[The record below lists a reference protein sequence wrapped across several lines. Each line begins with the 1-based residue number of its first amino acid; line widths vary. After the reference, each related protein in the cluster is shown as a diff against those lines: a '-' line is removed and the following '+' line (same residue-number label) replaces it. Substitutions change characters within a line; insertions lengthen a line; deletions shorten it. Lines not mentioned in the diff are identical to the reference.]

1 MLNPFSRLIKCCF
14 ANDLK
19 CRKYFSTRLLLFQD
33 ITTLKVLNKILAD
46 ISLMFSNYF
55 SEKIRLGISCE
66 LSARQMIYM
75 KCQALY
81 SSKIYEKNLK
91 KKKKMIK
98 KIKIS
103 SATFGISLLG
113 LVYAKIIVT
122 GIVVII
128 SSFSKVYSSGVTS
141 LLQSSCRGANATR
154 KPRLF
159 QVWILPHSLLQMG
172 VSVKNQ

>member
-1 MLNPFSRLIKCCF
+1 MLADDKDPDHIVQSRCVRMHNGLGFCFFFVISVAIPTAAVYIVYCLFLEPLVIPENKLMAFMLNPFSRLIKCCF

-33 ITTLKVLNKILAD
+33 ITTLKALNKILAD

-81 SSKIYEKNLK
+81 SSKIYEKKSEK
-91 KKKKMIK
+91 KKK
-98 KIKIS
+98 
-103 SATFGISLLG
+103 
-113 LVYAKIIVT
+113 
-122 GIVVII
+122 
-128 SSFSKVYSSGVTS
+128 
-141 LLQSSCRGANATR
+141 
-154 KPRLF
+154 
-159 QVWILPHSLLQMG
+159 
-172 VSVKNQ
+172 